1 MSTRK
6 IMIILAIS
14 ICTLLYLK
22 SDVQAEN
29 IVKSVYFYSPTC
41 SDCMMIEKA
50 FAKISNSN
58 VLYLDVSDTSNLNLF
73 FSFCDTYHIDEKER
87 SVPILFVGETVYS
100 NAENIIQSIEN
111 GVVDKNTENLLVDI
125 NDIKAKGNFT
135 QSDDTKL
142 TIVYL
147 FIAGLLDGFNPCA
160 VAMLLLLISL
170 LGFVNDKKKIIKLS
184 ISFIS
189 GIFITY
195 YLIGTT
201 LYSFV
206 SKIDFSIVNFV
217 IKYFILV
224 LCAVLFVLNLIDAI
238 NSCKMKHQKVVLQL
252 PKRIKKFNK
261 HLMQKVVSVQN
272 RRFVYFIYF
281 GLGVAISF
289 TEFMCTGQIY
299 LPVILLMSQTQNI
312 SSIRI
317 CFNFF
322 IYNTA
327 FVLPL
332 IIISIIA
339 INKDKV
345 ISISSIFVERMYL
358 IKILNAIFYFIL
370 GSLVLYLFIL

>member
-1 MSTRK
+1 M
-6 IMIILAIS
+6 
-14 ICTLLYLK
+14 
-22 SDVQAEN
+22 
-29 IVKSVYFYSPTC
+29 
-41 SDCMMIEKA
+41 
-50 FAKISNSN
+50 
-58 VLYLDVSDTSNLNLF
+58 
-73 FSFCDTYHIDEKER
+73 
-87 SVPILFVGETVYS
+87 
-100 NAENIIQSIEN
+100 
-111 GVVDKNTENLLVDI
+111 
-125 NDIKAKGNFT
+125 
-135 QSDDTKL
+135 
-142 TIVYL
+142 
-147 FIAGLLDGFNPCA
+147 
-160 VAMLLLLISL
+160 
-170 LGFVNDKKKIIKLS
+170 
-184 ISFIS
+184 
-189 GIFITY
+189 
-195 YLIGTT
+195 
-201 LYSFV
+201 
-206 SKIDFSIVNFV
+206 
-217 IKYFILV
+217 
-224 LCAVLFVLNLIDAI
+224 
-238 NSCKMKHQKVVLQL
+238 VLQL